1 MHFAVRSYL
10 ESLFGSVTNDELLT
24 VALIILAILLFGWAP
39 RWGEML
45 GAAWSG
51 VEPDEPPPPN
61 NPPATTDTSAK
72 KS

>member
-1 MHFAVRSYL
+1 MLLAVRTYL
-10 ESLFGSVTNDELLT
+10 ESLFGSVTNDELFT
-24 VALIILAILLFGWAP
+24 VAIIILAILLFGWAP

-61 NPPATTDTSAK
+61 EPPPTADTAAK